1 MEAVTFLNGAFDA
14 VLGVGL
20 LLIAWRSLACSDL
33 FKASVLFVAF
43 GLFMA
48 IAWVRLNAPDVGLA
62 EATIGA
68 GVTGTLLM
76 SALSRLKETALL
88 APDGEEAD
96 SSSAIPHRGD
106 GSQPSSGSV

>member
-1 MEAVTFLNGAFDA
+1 MEALTLVNGAFDA
-14 VLGVGL
+14 ALGAGL
-20 LLIAWRSLACSDL
+20 LLIAWRTLACSDL

-76 SALSRLKETALL
+76 SALSRLKETALSP
-88 APDGEEAD
+88 PDEEEAD
-96 SSSAIPHRGD
+96 PSPAVQRHED
-106 GSQPSSGSV
+106 GRQPFSGWV